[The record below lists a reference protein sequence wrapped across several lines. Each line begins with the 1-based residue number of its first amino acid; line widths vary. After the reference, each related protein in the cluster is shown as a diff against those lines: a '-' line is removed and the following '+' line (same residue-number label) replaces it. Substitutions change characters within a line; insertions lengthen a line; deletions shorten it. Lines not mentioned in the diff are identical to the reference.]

1 MAETSNRQWSTVA
14 TALGI
19 VGIIAYV
26 LTGFLFVVSGLV
38 VPGQWLI
45 VLWAVWVAGVIV
57 VRRLFISRRP
67 WTFLAAIAVVA
78 FWWVFVTIGEALLGW
93 TA

>member
-1 MAETSNRQWSTVA
+1 MVETSNSQWSTGA

-19 VGIIAYV
+19 VGIIAYA
-26 LTGFLFVVSGLV
+26 LTGFLFVASGLL

-45 VLWAVWVAGVIV
+45 VLWAVWVAGLIL

-67 WTFLAAIAVVA
+67 WTFLAAVGIAG
-78 FWWVFVTIGEALLGW
+78 FWWVFVTIGETLLGW